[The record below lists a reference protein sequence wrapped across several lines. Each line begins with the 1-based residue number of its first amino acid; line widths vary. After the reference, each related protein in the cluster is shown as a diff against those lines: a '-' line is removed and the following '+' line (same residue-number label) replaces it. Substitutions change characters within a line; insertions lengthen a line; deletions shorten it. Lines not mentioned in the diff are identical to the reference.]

1 MKMNKIAL
9 ACGVAMLGLSSI
21 AAAEVS
27 MNIGVT
33 SNYVWRGLTQTG
45 NSTALSGGLDWD
57 SGAGFYAGTW
67 LSEAWDDYE
76 LDLYGGYAGEA
87 GGFGYDVG
95 YIYYTYSADAE
106 SNFSEIYANGSWEF
120 LSFGLAYAVSGE
132 DAVEVVEE
140 DLYYYV
146 GASFDLPQDFSL
158 GLTIGAVE
166 PDGDDDD
173 DWDDYTH
180 YQVDLSKSVGDFGD
194 VTLSLSDTDL
204 DDDSDVAGEDG
215 DMRFF
220 ISWSKGF

>member
-1 MKMNKIAL
+1 MNKLTL
-9 ACGVAMLGLSSI
+9 ACGVAMLGFSSI

-33 SNYVWRGLTQTG
+33 SNYIWRGMTQTS
-45 NSTALSGGLDWD
+45 NSTAFSGGLDWD

-67 LSEAWDDYE
+67 ISEAWADYE
-76 LDLYGGYAGEA
+76 LDFYGGYAGEV

-95 YIYYTYSADAE
+95 AIYYTYSADDDD
-106 SNFSEIYANGSWEF
+106 NFSEVYGNGSWEF
-120 LSFGLAYAVSGE
+120 LSFGLAY
-132 DAVEVVEE
+132 VVTADDDVKALEE

-146 GASFDLPQDFSL
+146 GASFDLPQDFSI

-166 PDGDDDD
+166 PDGDGDDD
-173 DWDDYTH
+173 GEDFTH
-180 YQVDLSKSVGDFGD
+180 YQVDLTKSAGDFGD

-204 DDDSDVAGEDG
+204 EETSAAGEDG

-220 ISWSKGF
+220 VSWSKGF